1 MALDLGLGT
10 YDLAVA
16 GKAAGQ
22 VEIDGDGPTYIL
34 VSGGRARRV
43 PVLLKEGKSATEGV
57 TGSDGT
63 TDFLHLAPGTYRV
76 AEVEAPAGYVE
87 TPEIKTFTVAADGRI
102 DGGTGQAGF
111 EDDYTK
117 VRISK
122 RDITDESRSGRQAHR
137 HRFRGQDRR
146 LMDLDRRRSRDRC
159 ARTGKYTLTEQRT
172 PTAYDQAESIEF
184 EEEKTGEVQTVTM
197 YDSPISISGE
207 STSDRNRRPHR
218 QEHRGQRRR
227 PEHRR
232 DQGIRRRLHAYTID
246 FRSTSN
252 TWTDEFTVEDDDRRR
267 RRPRSAHIDHHAAGP
282 RGLRRQDER
291 LVQDR
296 QDAR

>member
-1 MALDLGLGT
+1 MPAIKLAWSEANSAYVALDLGLGT
-10 YDLAVA
+10 YDLTVA

-57 TGSDGT
+57 TGADGS

-87 TPEIKTFTVAADGRI
+87 APGIKTFTVGADGRI
-102 DGGTGQAGF
+102 DGRDSGQAAF

-122 RDITDESRSGRQAHR
+122 RDITDESEIEGAKLTVTDSEGTTIDSWTSTTEDHEIDA
-137 HRFRGQDRR
+137 
-146 LMDLDRRRSRDRC
+146 L
-159 ARTGKYTLTEQRT
+159 APGKYTLTEQRT

-184 EEEKTGEVQTVTM
+184 EVRKTGEVQTVTM

-207 STSDRNRRPHR
+207 IDKR
-218 QEHRGQRRR
+218 QEIAD
-227 PEHRR
+227 PP
-232 DQGIRRRLHAYTID
+232 
-246 FRSTSN
+246 
-252 TWTDEFTVEDDDRRR
+252 
-267 RRPRSAHIDHHAAGP
+267 PRTPMPTATA
-282 RGLRRQDER
+282 
-291 LVQDR
+291 
-296 QDAR
+296 